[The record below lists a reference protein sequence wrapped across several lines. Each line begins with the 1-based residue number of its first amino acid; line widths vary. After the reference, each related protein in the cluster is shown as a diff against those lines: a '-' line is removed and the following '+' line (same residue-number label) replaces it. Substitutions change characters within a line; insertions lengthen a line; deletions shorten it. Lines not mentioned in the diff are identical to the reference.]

1 MHKKNINNFWNNSE
15 QASSFGEKKPAKFLT
30 DFFSKIDNPS
40 NKKVLDIG
48 CGGGRNTESLYNL
61 GFDVFACDLHD
72 EMVKFTKQRIS
83 RLNKEK
89 TERIIS
95 ASMLSLPYADKI
107 FDYIIS
113 NGVFHNINC
122 LEEFNKAIEETTRV
136 LKNNG
141 KLVLNMFSAKIIDPN
156 LKLSKDFIY
165 ITPQKLPMV
174 LLPKQTIEKLL
185 LKNNLRSISK
195 ITETATIISTGKRSV
210 LRGIFQKVEE

>member
-15 QASSFGEKKPAKFLT
+15 QVSSFGEKKPAKFLT
-30 DFFSKIDNPS
+30 DFFSKIDNSS

-48 CGGGRNTESLYNL
+48 CGGGRNTELLYNL
-61 GFDVFACDLHD
+61 GFDIFACDLHD

-95 ASMLSLPYADKI
+95 ASMLSLPYADKT

-113 NGVFHNINC
+113 NGVFHNVNC
-122 LEEFNKAIEETTRV
+122 LEEFNKSTEEAVRV

-141 KLVLNMFSAKIIDPN
+141 KLILNMFSAKVIDLN
-156 LKLSKDFIY
+156 LELSKDFIY

-174 LLPKQTIEKLL
+174 LLPKQIIEKILF
-185 LKNNLRSISK
+185 KNNLHSVSK
-195 ITETATIISTGKRSV
+195 ITETETVISTGKRSV
-210 LRGIFQKVEE
+210 LRGIFQKVEK